1 MNQTLWSNYFDYER
15 EPRRAIFF
23 EDVKSNYASIE
34 CIERGLNP
42 MTTSL
47 CVMSRADNSNGLILA
62 ASPTFKKAF
71 GMSNVSHSKELP
83 FIPDTRKF
91 NYRLWYQ
98 KHTDIFGQTVEP
110 DSKYIAEVERWAAQ
124 TYIVPPQMLL
134 YIKKILKLLI
144 F

>member
-1 MNQTLWSNYFDYER
+1 MENFNEPLDYSL

-42 MTTSL
+42 LNTSL

-62 ASPTFKKAF
+62 ASPTFKKVF

-83 FIPDTRKF
+83 FLVHNRKLVLLQSF
-91 NYRLWYQ
+91 KF
-98 KHTDIFGQTVEP
+98 KHNIYDFC
-110 DSKYIAEVERWAAQ
+110 SY
-124 TYIVPPQMLL
+124 
-134 YIKKILKLLI
+134 
-144 F
+144 

>member
-1 MNQTLWSNYFDYER
+1 MNQTIWSKYFDYER

-71 GMSNVSHSKELP
+71 G
-83 FIPDTRKF
+83 IWKF
-91 NYRLWYQ
+91 L
-98 KHTDIFGQTVEP
+98 KLFKKFEIFG
-110 DSKYIAEVERWAAQ
+110 
-124 TYIVPPQMLL
+124 
-134 YIKKILKLLI
+134 I

>member
-1 MNQTLWSNYFDYER
+1 MGIQILNKQFDYSL
-15 EPRRAIFF
+15 EPHRAILF

-42 MTTSL
+42 LTTSL

-62 ASPTFKKAF
+62 ASPTFKKVF

-83 FIPDTRKF
+83 FLVHNRKF
-91 NYRLWYQ
+91 NYHLWHK

-110 DSKYIAEVERWAAQ
+110 DPKYIAEVERWARQ

-134 YIKKILKLLI
+134 YIKKI
-144 F
+144 

>member
-1 MNQTLWSNYFDYER
+1 MDRRKGMNLTSWSNHFDYER

-34 CIERGLNP
+34 CIELGLNP

-62 ASPTFKKAF
+62 ASPTFKKVF

-83 FIPDTRKF
+83 FLPDTRKF

-98 KHTDIFGQTVEP
+98 KHTDHSI
-110 DSKYIAEVERWAAQ
+110 R
-124 TYIVPPQMLL
+124 
-134 YIKKILKLLI
+134 LLI
-144 F
+144 QNILQLPG